1 MAGDGRRPP
10 PRRATFRSAS
20 ATSGQCSS
28 SSAGTRGA
36 TVICHL
42 GTLKSGDAGRI
53 HIKVTVRAN
62 NGTIRDTATVTSV
75 TPDPR
80 GTGNTATAATKII
93 K

>member
-1 MAGDGRRPP
+1 M
-10 PRRATFRSAS
+10 
-20 ATSGQCSS
+20 
-28 SSAGTRGA
+28 
-36 TVICHL
+36 ICHL